1 MQKRSKFLTIVLSC
15 IPGVG
20 HLYLGLMTRGF
31 TFMVAFF
38 GWITF
43 VAFLAIAS
51 HQDSF
56 LVLLLVIPILWFY
69 SFFDALHMRRKIV
82 SGEPVADISPIAELT
97 QATEKGK
104 RSKVWALVFS
114 FIPGAGHMYLGYKEQ
129 GLQLM
134 AAFFLCLF
142 VMDWLQMTFMIFLIP
157 IIWFY
162 SMFDALQK
170 TSQSEGANQDDFV
183 FADWVNKN
191 HRLLAFLLI
200 GLGLLLIVNKFIF
213 GFVMWQYNQY
223 IQTAVVSLLLIA
235 GGIRLLRGAKI
246 EDRPEETFSGSNDEQ
261 LDHYHVATLT
271 EDDVHDHHGGADS
284 EIETEFETVK
294 NTDTELEI
302 ETGIEIAPEFETE
315 DEADADADADACAD
329 AVAVTGSLDEE
340 DEKDVRE

>member
-1 MQKRSKFLTIVLSC
+1 MA
-15 IPGVG
+15 
-20 HLYLGLMTRGF
+20 RGF

-43 VAFLAIAS
+43 VAFLAMAS
-51 HQDSF
+51 HQDSL
-56 LVLLLVIPILWFY
+56 LVLLLALPILWFY
-69 SFFDALHMRRKIV
+69 SFFDALHLRRKIV
-82 SGEPVADISPIAELT
+82 SGEPVADVSPITELT
-97 QATEKGK
+97 QGTEKGK

-114 FIPGAGHMYLGYKEQ
+114 FIPGAGHMYLGYQEQ

-134 AAFFLCLF
+134 ATFFLCLF

-170 TSQSEGANQDDFV
+170 TSQSAESHKDDFV

-246 EDRPEETFSGSNDEQ
+246 EDKPEETPSGIRSNDEQ
-261 LDHYHVATLT
+261 LDDNHAATLN
-271 EDDVHDHHGGADS
+271 EENSLDPGGGAGTEIET
-284 EIETEFETVK
+284 EIETEFETEDK
-294 NTDTELEI
+294 TETETEI
-302 ETGIEIAPEFETE
+302 ETGIETAPGVESDTDIDAF
-315 DEADADADADACAD
+315 ADAGT
-329 AVAVTGSLDEE
+329 VTGSLGEE
-340 DEKDVRE
+340 VEKDVRE